1 MNQRARTRSFVWAG
15 VAFGIAVLIVG
26 AIYFVIRINSITLA
40 IRDNQDAIRNTQ
52 KHGVDMLN
60 ELEVAAA
67 ESHRSAV
74 NSQRT
79 QEQIKDCIDPHG
91 KCFKMAQQQTASAV
105 GSINEITY
113 YAVSCADEPGT
124 QTLDEIRACV
134 LGKLTAA
141 RRTPTADFIFPASP
155 CRPSAGNWN
164 GNRKGRIC
172 MVNLRYRHVNE
183 LYVTGIV
190 HVLKDGTP
198 IWLQVLSPFE
208 QQVARDEAA
217 TARARRVL
225 ALRENGSD
233 RQIQIRAAF
242 FEDGTIGAIEPARRR
257 QVHQGI
263 TKSIDE
269 LRADPDW
276 KERLDVLA
284 RGATDPSTP
293 LTEQELQL
301 LDNLEADYIA
311 EIRRRHDDEREFL
324 RLSYMDADEDTLWQ
338 EYLEHWLDQQ
348 GGDVALT
355 EFQLCRILF
364 GARVCNG
371 IKTDDNWDHA
381 PCERPPGACLHRLAR
396 KSSTFP
402 NSC

>member
-134 LGKLTAA
+134 LGKLTA
-141 RRTPTADFIFPASP
+141 
-155 CRPSAGNWN
+155 RPKDP
-164 GNRKGRIC
+164 NR
-172 MVNLRYRHVNE
+172 
-183 LYVTGIV
+183 
-190 HVLKDGTP
+190 
-198 IWLQVLSPFE
+198 
-208 QQVARDEAA
+208 
-217 TARARRVL
+217 
-225 ALRENGSD
+225 
-233 RQIQIRAAF
+233 
-242 FEDGTIGAIEPARRR
+242 
-257 QVHQGI
+257 
-263 TKSIDE
+263 
-269 LRADPDW
+269 
-276 KERLDVLA
+276 
-284 RGATDPSTP
+284 
-293 LTEQELQL
+293 
-301 LDNLEADYIA
+301 
-311 EIRRRHDDEREFL
+311 
-324 RLSYMDADEDTLWQ
+324 
-338 EYLEHWLDQQ
+338 
-348 GGDVALT
+348 
-355 EFQLCRILF
+355 
-364 GARVCNG
+364 
-371 IKTDDNWDHA
+371 
-381 PCERPPGACLHRLAR
+381 
-396 KSSTFP
+396 
-402 NSC
+402 